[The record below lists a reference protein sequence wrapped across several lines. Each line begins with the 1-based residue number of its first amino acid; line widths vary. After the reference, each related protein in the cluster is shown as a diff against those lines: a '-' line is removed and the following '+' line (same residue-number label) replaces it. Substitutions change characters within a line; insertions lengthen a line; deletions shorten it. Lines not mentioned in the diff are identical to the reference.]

1 MSTENLPQSPEQS
14 PEQPPRKPRVAVVF
28 GGRSS
33 EHGISVVTAGAVL
46 GAIDR
51 TKYDVL
57 PIGITRDGRWAL
69 TADEPERMAITDRRT
84 PDVDELAES
93 TEGGVV
99 LPVDPANRE
108 VVYSEP
114 GSVPKALGEV
124 DVVFPVLHGPYG
136 EDGTLQGLL
145 ELSGVPYVG
154 SGVLASAVGQ
164 DKEYMKAV
172 FTSYGLKVGPYVV
185 IRPREWEQDRSGARA
200 KIVDFAG
207 EHGWPLFVK
216 PARAGSSIGITK
228 VDDLAGLDEAIEEAR
243 RHDPKI
249 LVEAALR
256 GREIEC
262 GVLEFEDGPRASV
275 PAEIPPPSEHAYYDF
290 EAKYIDSTPG
300 IVPAPLTDEQTAEVR
315 RLAVEAF
322 DAASCEGL
330 VRADFFLTEDDEFVI
345 NEINTMPGFTP
356 ISMYPQM
363 WQATGVGY
371 PGGGAGR
378 ARAPRRR
385 PGGLRCRSRP
395 RPPRR
400 RPPRGPPSRSM
411 ISGFPSPPPAGG
423 SVRSAFRH
431 NSVTDAP
438 GPGSAGTAADSPSS
452 AEGQPATEIDRR
464 DRAGEGLEM
473 NDRTG
478 QGAGDAVHLL
488 DLGDHH
494 ATQLVDGVG
503 LGADDDV
510 IGSCHVLGLDH
521 SRDLAD
527 RLGDGRRLADLRLDQ
542 DVRLYHGTSRA
553 ATRIMWGKGTPR
565 YRVAAPRGE
574 TRGGRA
580 VRAGVPR

>member
-1 MSTENLPQSPEQS
+1 MSSENLPQSPEQPS
-14 PEQPPRKPRVAVVF
+14 RKPRVAVVC

-46 GAIDR
+46 SAIDR
-51 TKYDVL
+51 TKYEVL

-69 TADEPERMAITDRRT
+69 TADEPERMAITEGRT
-84 PDVDELAES
+84 PSVEELTDSA
-93 TEGGVV
+93 EGGVV

-164 DKEYMKAV
+164 DKEYMKRV
-172 FTSYGLKVGPYVV
+172 FNSFGLKVGPYVV
-185 IRPREWEQDRSGARA
+185 IRPREWAQDPSAARK

-228 VDDLAGLDEAIEEAR
+228 VDDLSGLDEAVEEAQ
-243 RHDPKI
+243 RHDPKV

-275 PAEIPPPSEHAYYDF
+275 PAEIPPPEAHAYYDF

-300 IVPAPLTDEQTAEVR
+300 VVPAPLTDEETAEVR

-322 DAASCEGL
+322 EAASCEGL
-330 VRADFFLTEDDEFVI
+330 VRADFFLTEDGEFVI

-356 ISMYPQM
+356 ISMYPKM
-363 WQATGVGY
+363 WQASGISY
-371 PGGGAGR
+371 PELVDRLIQA
-378 ARAPRRR
+378 ALRRST
-385 PGGLRCRSRP
+385 GLR
-395 RPPRR
+395 
-400 RPPRGPPSRSM
+400 
-411 ISGFPSPPPAGG
+411 
-423 SVRSAFRH
+423 
-431 NSVTDAP
+431 
-438 GPGSAGTAADSPSS
+438 
-452 AEGQPATEIDRR
+452 
-464 DRAGEGLEM
+464 
-473 NDRTG
+473 
-478 QGAGDAVHLL
+478 
-488 DLGDHH
+488 
-494 ATQLVDGVG
+494 
-503 LGADDDV
+503 
-510 IGSCHVLGLDH
+510 
-521 SRDLAD
+521 
-527 RLGDGRRLADLRLDQ
+527 
-542 DVRLYHGTSRA
+542 
-553 ATRIMWGKGTPR
+553 
-565 YRVAAPRGE
+565 
-574 TRGGRA
+574 
-580 VRAGVPR
+580 

>member
-1 MSTENLPQSPEQS
+1 MSSENLPQSPEQPS
-14 PEQPPRKPRVAVVF
+14 RKPRVAVVC

-46 GAIDR
+46 RAIDR
-51 TKYDVL
+51 TKYEVL

-69 TADEPERMAITDRRT
+69 TADEPERMAITEGRT
-84 PDVDELAES
+84 PSVEELTDSA
-93 TEGGVV
+93 EGGVV

-164 DKEYMKAV
+164 DKEYMKRV
-172 FTSYGLKVGPYVV
+172 FTSFGLKVGPYVV
-185 IRPREWEQDRSGARA
+185 IRPREWAQDPSAARK

-207 EHGWPLFVK
+207 EHGLPLFVK

-228 VDDLAGLDEAIEEAR
+228 VDDLAGLDEAVEEAQ
-243 RHDPKI
+243 RHDPKV

-275 PAEIPPPSEHAYYDF
+275 PAEIPPPEAHAYYDF

-300 IVPAPLTDEQTAEVR
+300 VVPAPLTDEETAEVR

-322 DAASCEGL
+322 EAASCEGL
-330 VRADFFLTEDDEFVI
+330 VRADFFLTEDGEFVI

-363 WQATGVGY
+363 WQASGISY
-371 PGGGAGR
+371 PELVDRLIQA
-378 ARAPRRR
+378 ALRRST
-385 PGGLRCRSRP
+385 GLR
-395 RPPRR
+395 
-400 RPPRGPPSRSM
+400 
-411 ISGFPSPPPAGG
+411 
-423 SVRSAFRH
+423 
-431 NSVTDAP
+431 
-438 GPGSAGTAADSPSS
+438 
-452 AEGQPATEIDRR
+452 
-464 DRAGEGLEM
+464 
-473 NDRTG
+473 
-478 QGAGDAVHLL
+478 
-488 DLGDHH
+488 
-494 ATQLVDGVG
+494 
-503 LGADDDV
+503 
-510 IGSCHVLGLDH
+510 
-521 SRDLAD
+521 
-527 RLGDGRRLADLRLDQ
+527 
-542 DVRLYHGTSRA
+542 
-553 ATRIMWGKGTPR
+553 
-565 YRVAAPRGE
+565 
-574 TRGGRA
+574 
-580 VRAGVPR
+580 